1 MQRNL
6 AIVTGVSRS
15 RGIGAAICR
24 ELAKNEIDIIFTY
37 WNAYDELSGLAENKN
52 TVNTIQQE
60 LKSNDIC
67 VATIEL
73 DLTNPLSSDALFN
86 FAKEQ
91 FGYSPNILIN
101 NAAVSLD
108 DNIESIT
115 ANNLDLHYKINVRA
129 TTLLS
134 SSFVKQ
140 FNASYGRIINIT
152 TGWKQGQMPNELS
165 YVLTKS
171 TMDTLTYTLAST
183 LAEKNITINAINP
196 GPTDSGWMSEDTKSY
211 LINRFPIGRVGQPTD
226 VAKLVSFLTGP
237 DSGWITGQVIH
248 SEGGFRNEDG

>member
-1 MQRNL
+1 
-6 AIVTGVSRS
+6 
-15 RGIGAAICR
+15 
-24 ELAKNEIDIIFTY
+24 
-37 WNAYDELSGLAENKN
+37 
-52 TVNTIQQE
+52 
-60 LKSNDIC
+60 
-67 VATIEL
+67 
-73 DLTNPLSSDALFN
+73 
-86 FAKEQ
+86 
-91 FGYSPNILIN
+91 
-101 NAAVSLD
+101 
-108 DNIESIT
+108 
-115 ANNLDLHYKINVRA
+115 
-129 TTLLS
+129 
-134 SSFVKQ
+134 
-140 FNASYGRIINIT
+140 
-152 TGWKQGQMPNELS
+152 MPNELS